1 MRERG
6 IAFLLALAA
15 LAAFYGLWLRP
26 SPSLDP
32 DANIARP
39 TTDERRGNGY
49 AGLSEWL
56 QRSGVEVR
64 SLRERY
70 AVLPDLDIAPR
81 GNLLI
86 LSLPAVEVFHSDEL
100 SALDAWIRRG
110 NTLLINAALLESI
123 ARRGSR

>member
-6 IAFLLALAA
+6 VAFLLALAA

-26 SPSLDP
+26 SPSFDP
-32 DANIARP
+32 DADIARP
-39 TTDERRGNGY
+39 TTTERRGNGY
-49 AGLSEWL
+49 AGLYEWL

-70 AVLPDLDIAPR
+70 GVLLDLDLPSR

-86 LSLPAVEVFHSDEL
+86 LSLPAVGPRRSHPERSQHRGW
-100 SALDAWIRRG
+100 WIEQDYDQRRH
-110 NTLLINAALLESI
+110 A
-123 ARRGSR
+123 